1 MTLVLASGSVSR
13 RAILQGAGVAFD
25 VDPAG
30 VDEAEIKRVFA
41 REASAL
47 AQTLADAK
55 ALAVSRR
62 RDGLILGAD
71 QVLEFDGE
79 AYDKAPDADTAIDR
93 LRAWR
98 GEAHYLRGGLTAA
111 RGGQIIWRYRSSCAL
126 RIRPVSDAFLDR
138 YRREA
143 GEFLTTTV
151 GGYAFEGLGAQL
163 FDMVDGDYYAVL
175 GLPLLPLLEFL
186 RQQGVLET

>member
-1 MTLVLASGSVSR
+1 MTLVLASGSASR
-13 RAILQGAGVAFD
+13 RAILEGAGVAFE

-30 VDEAEIKRVFA
+30 VDEAAIKRSFDG
-41 REASAL
+41 EASAL
-47 AQTLADAK
+47 AQALADSK
-55 ALAVSRR
+55 ALAVSARR
-62 RDGLILGAD
+62 RELILGAD

-79 AYDKAPDADTAIDR
+79 AYDKAPDVDTAINR
-93 LRAWR
+93 LRLWR
-98 GEAHYLRGGLTAA
+98 GQTHYLRGGLTAA
-111 RGGQIIWRYRSSCAL
+111 RGGEIVWRYRSSCAL
-126 RIRPVSDAFLDR
+126 RIRPVSDAFLER

-163 FDMVDGDYYAVL
+163 FDAVEGDYFAVL

-186 RQQGVLET
+186 RQQGVLQT